1 MINRVLIRIKVVQML
16 YAYLLTR
23 SEFKI
28 ETAPDTTSRDKKY
41 AFSIYF
47 DMLLFILE
55 LSGYSVKLTRKS
67 PLQSLGQVNVLSEG
81 KLAKALA
88 EDSDIK
94 AMIAKGNNHVELFD
108 DIALRV
114 YNAIVTSAAYR
125 DFKKLKSSE
134 IKDEAIFW
142 NIIIRSIIVKE
153 PLLIEAARGNEAFT
167 MNGFEMGIEMLI
179 NTLTSCSDT
188 RMSLVDAY
196 KSLTNSFDKSYDLYF
211 SIFALMIDITK
222 FQSQRIDAA
231 KTKYLPTEEDL
242 NPNTRFIDNELIK
255 SIEYNPDFE
264 KYQSKHQVAWTNDPI
279 LLKSLVDKI
288 MASEIYEQYMTSSVN
303 DYASDCMFWRNI
315 LKNVIFTS
323 DEFNEA
329 LEAQSILWN
338 DDLSVIGT
346 FVIKTIKQ
354 FSSSNGAN
362 VSMLT
367 QYKDLEDLEY
377 GRQLFVETVNN
388 FDTYR
393 GYINK
398 FINNEEWDAERLA
411 FMDIIIISVAITELL
426 KCPTIPLPVTL
437 NEYIEIANCYSTSKS
452 GQFINGI
459 LFSIINYLKSEGLL
473 NK

>member
-114 YNAIVTSAAYR
+114 YNSIVTSAAYR

-188 RMSLVDAY
+188 RMSLVDAC

-288 MASEIYEQYMTSSVN
+288 MASEIYEQYMTSPVN

-362 VSMLT
+362 VSMLP